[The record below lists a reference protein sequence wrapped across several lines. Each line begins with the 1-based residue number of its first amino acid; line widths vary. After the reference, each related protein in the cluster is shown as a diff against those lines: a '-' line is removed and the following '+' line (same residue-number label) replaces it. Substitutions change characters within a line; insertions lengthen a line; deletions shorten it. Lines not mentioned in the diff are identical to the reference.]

1 MFVPV
6 SVSIG
11 VHLWLIS
18 PSPMIGK
25 MNSQAG
31 GAYGRLCDMKK
42 YIQAFLSEKDNRLVQ
57 FIKYAMC
64 GGAATAVDIIFFFL
78 FAWLVFP
85 ALTDSDPFT
94 KLLGVLNF
102 DIRTVSES
110 VRLRNYWIDKG
121 ICFMFSN
128 LTAYILNVMFV
139 FKAGKHKR
147 HHELM
152 LFYAVSL
159 VSFFIGTFT
168 GDLLIRFCGLDTTY
182 SYIAAMI
189 SALLINYAGRKFFI
203 FHG

>member
-1 MFVPV
+1 
-6 SVSIG
+6 
-11 VHLWLIS
+11 
-18 PSPMIGK
+18 
-25 MNSQAG
+25 
-31 GAYGRLCDMKK
+31 MKK
-42 YIQAFLSEKDNRLVQ
+42 YIQAFLSEKDNHLVQ
-57 FIKYAMC
+57 FIKYGMC
-64 GGAATAVDIIFFFL
+64 GGAATVVDMTVFFL

-85 ALTDSDPFT
+85 ALTESDPFT
-94 KLLGVLNF
+94 KLLGVLNL
-102 DIRTVSES
+102 DVRTVSES
-110 VRLRNYWIDKG
+110 LRLRNYWIDKV

-128 LTAYILNVMFV
+128 FTAYILNVLFV

-159 VSFFIGTFT
+159 VSFLFGTFIGAW
-168 GDLLIRFCGLDTTY
+168 LIQGFGLDTTY

>member
-1 MFVPV
+1 
-6 SVSIG
+6 
-11 VHLWLIS
+11 
-18 PSPMIGK
+18 
-25 MNSQAG
+25 
-31 GAYGRLCDMKK
+31 MKK
-42 YIQAFLSEKDNRLVQ
+42 NISAFLTDKENPFVQ
-57 FIKYAMC
+57 FIKYGLC
-64 GGAATAVDIIFFFL
+64 GGAATAVDMSVFFL

-85 ALTDSDPFT
+85 ALTESDPFT
-94 KLLGVLNF
+94 RLLSVLHL

-110 VRLRNYWIDKG
+110 VRLRNYWIDKTV
-121 ICFMFSN
+121 CFLFSN
-128 LTAYILNVMFV
+128 FTAYILNVLFV

-168 GDLLIRFCGLDTTY
+168 GAWLIKAFGLDTTY
-182 SYIAAMI
+182 SYIAAML

>member
-1 MFVPV
+1 
-6 SVSIG
+6 
-11 VHLWLIS
+11 
-18 PSPMIGK
+18 
-25 MNSQAG
+25 
-31 GAYGRLCDMKK
+31 MKK
-42 YIQAFLSEKDNRLVQ
+42 HIQAFLAEKENPFVQ
-57 FIKYAMC
+57 FIKYGMC
-64 GGAATAVDIIFFFL
+64 GGAATAVDMTVFFL
-78 FAWLVFP
+78 FAWLAFP
-85 ALTDSDPFT
+85 ALTESDPFT
-94 KLLGVLNF
+94 KLLGFLNF

-121 ICFMFSN
+121 ICFLFSN
-128 LTAYILNVMFV
+128 FTAYILNVLFV

-159 VSFFIGTFT
+159 VSFFIGTFV
-168 GDLLIRFCGLDTTY
+168 GAWLIKGFGLDTTY